1 VKAFKP
7 PLRRIRVP
15 VRKAVGHA
23 EFVRN
28 VGGLANRTIYMRHRP
43 DIDGLRA
50 IAVVPV
56 VLFHAGFSLFR
67 GGYVGVDVFFVI
79 SGYLITSIIVPEID
93 ANAFSLA
100 SFYDRRV
107 RRIFPALIAVLAFCL
122 VAGFALLTPADYNSL
137 GQSAIAAS
145 FFVSNIFFLETANY
159 FDVAANEKP
168 LLHTWSLAIEEQY
181 YLFYPLILVALTRYS
196 RRLRTPAVLAAAV
209 LSFSICAAMVY
220 VKPSATF
227 YLGPT
232 RAWELLFGGLVALE
246 WVPASDNRAINNI
259 AALFGLACI
268 LAAVFFYSPTMRF
281 PGIAA
286 LAPVAGAV
294 LLIWSGLGKP
304 TVVHGWLSA
313 RPITAVGKASY
324 SLYLW
329 HFPLLVFSG
338 YLVLGG
344 LGSLAAATICVLS
357 GATSFLSLHFI
368 ERPFR
373 FPGPTASAPRI
384 LGAALAG
391 MAIIIVGAGLVVLD
405 RGLSGRMTQVANQY
419 LDVEREREGVHHWE
433 CMSLEQ
439 RIVTPQAA
447 CKLGAKEARPTA
459 LLWGDSHSV
468 VSATAMTDSAVRN
481 GAAFVFAASVDCP
494 IGLGFSIDAATG
506 PAFVSTPAYQSCGQY
521 NREMLEFALAN
532 PDIKTVVLSSRW
544 TNWRVGERGSAAESP
559 VDIRLRD
566 AVGVAKSMADNR
578 TIFAHGFEDL
588 VRSLAAAGKNIWIV
602 GPIPE
607 PSVRVPKALYIKQLG
622 FDAADLDIS
631 EESFEKR
638 NSYILSFFAE
648 VAKKYPVRFIWP
660 HQVLCKD
667 DSCPVVEDG
676 KPIFFDSNHLSLF
689 GVSMTSDL
697 YNPIWARPADNTTV
711 GCLRCR
717 L

>member
-1 VKAFKP
+1 
-7 PLRRIRVP
+7 
-15 VRKAVGHA
+15 
-23 EFVRN
+23 
-28 VGGLANRTIYMRHRP
+28 MRHRP

-50 IAVVPV
+50 VAVIPV
-56 VLFHAGFSLFR
+56 VLFHSGLTLFG

-79 SGYLITSIIVPEID
+79 SGYLITSIIVSEID
-93 ANAFSLA
+93 ANTFSLA

-122 VAGFALLTPADYNSL
+122 LAGFALLTPADYNSL

-145 FFVSNIFFLETANY
+145 FFVSNIFFWQTANY

-181 YLFYPLILVALTRYS
+181 YLLYPLILVALTRYS
-196 RRLRTPAVLAAAV
+196 RRWTARAVLAAGV
-209 LSFSICAAMVY
+209 LSFAACVALVY
-220 VKPSATF
+220 VKPSAAF

-246 WVPASDNRAINNI
+246 WVPASDNRTINNV
-259 AALFGLACI
+259 AALFGLGCI
-268 LAAVFFYSPTMRF
+268 LAAVFLYSSTTRF

-286 LAPVAGAV
+286 LPPVAGAV

-313 RPITAVGKASY
+313 RPITAVGRASY

-338 YLVLGG
+338 YVILGG
-344 LGSLAAATICVLS
+344 LGSWAAAGICLLS
-357 GATSFLSLHFI
+357 GGISFLSLHFI

-373 FPGPTASAPRI
+373 SPGPAASAPRI
-384 LGAALAG
+384 VGAALAG
-391 MAIIIVGAGLVVLD
+391 MAIVSVVAGLVVLD

-419 LDVEREREGVHHWE
+419 LDVERERQAVHHWE

-439 RIVTPQAA
+439 RIVTPKAA
-447 CKLGAKEARPTA
+447 CKLGAKEARPSA

-481 GAAFVFAASVDCP
+481 GAAFVFGASVDCP
-494 IGLGFSIDAATG
+494 IGLGFSIDGATG
-506 PAFVSTPAYQSCGQY
+506 PAFVSTPAYQSCGRY
-521 NREMLEFALAN
+521 NKEMLEFALAN
-532 PDIKTVVLSSRW
+532 PDIKAVVLSSRW

-559 VDIRLRD
+559 ADIRLED
-566 AVGVAKSMADNR
+566 ADGVAKSMADNR

-622 FDAADLDIS
+622 FDSADLDIS
-631 EESFEKR
+631 EESFENR
-638 NSYILSFFAE
+638 NKYILSLFKEIAE
-648 VAKKYPVRFIWP
+648 KYPVRFIWP

-667 DSCPVVEDG
+667 HSCPVVEDG
-676 KPIFFDSNHLSLF
+676 KPIYFDSNHLSLF
-689 GVSMTSDL
+689 GVSKTSDL
-697 YNPIWARPADNTTV
+697 YDPIWTRLADKTTV
-711 GCLRCR
+711 GYVRSGL
-717 L
+717 